1 MYYFKQKQEVDFY
14 AKLPE
19 KEVLVNVS
27 YELTDD
33 RTRER
38 EVNGLLE
45 AMEYFNLSVS
55 YLITRDEEQN
65 LLVDGR
71 TIHIVP
77 LYQYLLN
84 GG

>member
-1 MYYFKQKQEVDFY
+1 MMKRCTGVAD
-14 AKLPE
+14 
-19 KEVLVNVS
+19 S
-27 YELTDD
+27 
-33 RTRER
+33 RTKER

-45 AMEYFNLSVS
+45 AMEYFNLSES
-55 YLITRDEEQN
+55 YLITRDEEQKI
-65 LLVDGR
+65 LVDGR